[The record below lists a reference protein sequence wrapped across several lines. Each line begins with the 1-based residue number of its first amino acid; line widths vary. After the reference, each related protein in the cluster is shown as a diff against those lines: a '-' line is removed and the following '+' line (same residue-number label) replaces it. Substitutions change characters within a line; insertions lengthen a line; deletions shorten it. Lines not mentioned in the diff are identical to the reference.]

1 MQHLNMEIELLESV
15 AGIYFSFASGEIVE
29 VSPELGR
36 SLINAGQAKLTL
48 KNTEVNN
55 TIQQEEIIPQE
66 GVIEPVQQEEII
78 SQEEVP
84 TQEVVSVSEEQ
95 LIQEIEP
102 IEKAVSEQVEPVA
115 EISEEVPQ
123 ETIETDVKPKNIK
136 SKS

>member
-1 MQHLNMEIELLESV
+1 MQHLNMKIELLESV

-55 TIQQEEIIPQE
+55 TIQQEEIISQE
-66 GVIEPVQQEEII
+66 G
-78 SQEEVP
+78 VP
-84 TQEVVSVSEEQ
+84 TQEVVLASEEQ
-95 LIQEIEP
+95 PIQE
-102 IEKAVSEQVEPVA
+102 AVSEQVEPVA

>member
-1 MQHLNMEIELLESV
+1 MEIELLESV
-15 AGIYFSFASGEIVE
+15 AGLFFSFACGEIVE
-29 VSPELGR
+29 VSPELGQ

-55 TIQQEEIIPQE
+55 TIQQEEIISQE

-78 SQEEVP
+78 SQEGVP

-95 LIQEIEP
+95 PIQEV
-102 IEKAVSEQVEPVA
+102 VSEQVETVA